1 MKFTETEI
9 EGCYV
14 LDFFHIQDDRGSFVK
29 PMHRGELEAQG
40 LDGQFDES
48 FYSVNSKGVVRG
60 MHFQL
65 PPQDHSKIVY
75 CTSGRL
81 LDVILDLRKSSP
93 SYGKTVSVELSGDN
107 FKGVYLPK
115 GCAHG
120 FAVLEDQT
128 CMIYLTSTV
137 HSPEHDSGVLW
148 NSFGFEW
155 PIEEPI
161 QSERDLS
168 FKALAE
174 FESPF

>member
-1 MKFTETEI
+1 
-9 EGCYV
+9 
-14 LDFFHIQDDRGSFVK
+14 
-29 PMHRGELEAQG
+29 
-40 LDGQFDES
+40 
-48 FYSVNSKGVVRG
+48 
-60 MHFQL
+60 
-65 PPQDHSKIVY
+65 
-75 CTSGRL
+75 
-81 LDVILDLRKSSP
+81 
-93 SYGKTVSVELSGDN
+93 LSGDN